1 MLKSNSSS
9 WREACK
15 VEFQS
20 KKSRSDGAGG
30 GRMLTCE
37 NSKIPRRERN
47 RDLDEINRD
56 QIQEQMCPPTHL
68 KD

>member
-1 MLKSNSSS
+1 M
-9 WREACK
+9 
-15 VEFQS
+15 EFQS
-20 KKSRSDGAGG
+20 KKSRRDGAGG

-37 NSKIPRRERN
+37 NSEIPRRERN